1 MQTITPCL
9 WFNDNAEAAVAFYL
23 SVFPNSR
30 IVTTTRYTE
39 AGPGPAGSVLTV
51 EFELD
56 GQRFV
61 ALNGGPRFKFT
72 EATSF
77 IVNCETQDELD
88 RMWDKLLQGRGRA
101 DQCGWLKDKFGLSWQ
116 VVPTILP
123 TLLQDK
129 DPEKSRRVMEAILKM
144 VKLDIRALVDAHAHA

>member
-1 MQTITPCL
+1 MFPKSTIV
-9 WFNDNAEAAVAFYL
+9 N
-23 SVFPNSR
+23 
-30 IVTTTRYTE
+30 TTRYSE

-61 ALNGGPRFKFT
+61 ALNGGPKFKFT
-72 EATSF
+72 EAISF
-77 IVNCETQDELD
+77 AVNCETQDELD
-88 RMWDKLLQGRGRA
+88 KMWDKLLQGGGRP

-123 TLLQDK
+123 ELLQDK
-129 DPEKSRRVMEAILKM
+129 DPEKSKRVMGAILKM
-144 VKLDIRALVDAHAHA
+144 VKIDIHALEDAYEHA